1 MFRRVN
7 PEEWIHLTSIVGF
20 VLTFLV
26 FLVAVIRAW
35 RLRREKADHLAR
47 LPLESDDTAS
57 DPSPRHE

>member
-1 MFRRVN
+1 MFRRVT
-7 PEEWIHLTSIVGF
+7 PEEWIQLTSIIGF

-35 RLRREKADHLAR
+35 RLRREKAERLAR
-47 LPLESDDTAS
+47 LPLESDHTVS